1 MKRRMSWKIIKKHRP
16 IFKFKPFSKK
26 QRMVLNWWTENSQV
40 KDYDGIIADGAIRS
54 GKTVS
59 MSLSF
64 VFWAMENFN
73 GENFIMA
80 GKTISSFQRNV
91 LTNLKTM
98 LRSRGYHCIHHI
110 SGETPNMLEVSR
122 KGVTNYF
129 YIFGGKDEG
138 SQDLVQGI
146 TAAGAF
152 FDEVALMP
160 ESFVNQATG
169 RCSVEGAKWWFN
181 CNPGGPLH
189 WFKVNW
195 IDKCR
200 QKKLLYLHFT
210 MDDNLSLSEKIKAK
224 YRSMYAGVFFLRYI
238 KGLWKTAEGLIYTMF
253 TDANLYDQLD
263 DRTRHISNKVI
274 AVDYGTT
281 NPCVF
286 LETWDD
292 GETIWVER
300 EYRWDS
306 RSEEARRSPNPQ
318 KTDAQYADDMAEFMG
333 SRPADQCLIIVDP
346 SAASFIQELRSRGWV
361 VKEADNE
368 VLDGIRKVGALYAK
382 RQIRINRNNCKGLIS
397 ETQSYVWDD
406 KAAERGEEK
415 PVKQLD
421 HGPDALRY
429 RVNALPAW
437 RIGI

>member
-1 MKRRMSWKIIKKHRP
+1 MKKKKP
-16 IFKFKPFSKK
+16 VFNFKPFSKK
-26 QRMVLNWWTENSQV
+26 QRKVMNWWMPNSPV
-40 KDYDGIIADGAIRS
+40 RDYDGIIADGAIRS

-59 MSLSF
+59 MSLGF
-64 VFWAMENFN
+64 VFWVMETFD
-73 GENFIMA
+73 GQNFIMA

-98 LRSRGYHCIHHI
+98 LRSRGYRCVHHI
-110 SGETPNMLEVSR
+110 SGETPNMLEITKSG
-122 KGVTNYF
+122 KTNYF

-138 SQDLVQGI
+138 SQELVQGI

-169 RCSVEGAKWWFN
+169 RCSVDGSKFWFN
-181 CNPGGPLH
+181 CNPAGPMH

-195 IDKCR
+195 IDKR
-200 QKKLLYLHFT
+200 KDKKLLYLHFT
-210 MDDNLSLSEKIKAK
+210 MEDNLSLSEKIKAR

-238 KGLWKTAEGLIYTMF
+238 KGLWAVAEGLIYTMC
-253 TDANLYDQLD
+253 TDENYYTDEERPAGFKSIGV
-263 DRTRHISNKVI
+263 RTI

-286 LETWDD
+286 LDIWDD
-292 GETIWVER
+292 GDTVWVDK

-306 RSEEARRSPNPQ
+306 RSEEARRTGNPN
-318 KTDAQYADDMAEFMG
+318 KTDSQYADDMVEFMG
-333 SRPADQCLIIVDP
+333 NKPEDQCIIIVDP
-346 SAASFIQELRSRGWV
+346 SAASFIAELRNRGFI
-361 VKEADNE
+361 VKLADNE
-368 VLDGIRKVGALYAK
+368 VLDGIRIVSSLLEHKK
-382 RQIRINRNNCKGLIS
+382 IRINKACRGLRS
-397 ETQSYVWDD
+397 EMQSYVWDD
-406 KAAERGEEK
+406 KAAEHGEEK

-429 RVNALPAW
+429 YVKTTLPSW
-437 RIGI
+437 RTGI